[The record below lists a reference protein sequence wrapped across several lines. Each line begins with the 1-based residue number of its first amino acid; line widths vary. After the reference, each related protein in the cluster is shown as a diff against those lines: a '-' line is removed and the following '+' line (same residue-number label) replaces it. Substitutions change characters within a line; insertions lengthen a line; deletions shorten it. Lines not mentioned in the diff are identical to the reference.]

1 MSAKESKTS
10 TKNKKAVVKKP
21 ARDTTLYPLNEAIKK
36 AKEASKTKFDGTVE
50 LHINL
55 TPDKKIEQNVR
66 FTTVLPN
73 GTGKTKKVAVLASKK
88 VANADLELMESDI
101 DKIEKGTIKPRVDFE
116 VLVAEPRFMPKLAK
130 VAKILGPMGLMPNP
144 KIGTVSEN
152 VEDTVEQI
160 KKGKV
165 EIKTEKDVPVI
176 HTILGKVSFDDKA
189 LAENYEEIMTNLRSN
204 KPAKSKPDWIKSIF
218 VATSMGPAFEVKF
231 D

>member
-1 MSAKESKTS
+1 MKSQKSKAS
-10 TKNKKAVVKKP
+10 KKSS
-21 ARDTTLYPLNEAIKK
+21 RDTVLYPIPEAIKK
-36 AKEASKTKFDGTVE
+36 AKEANKAKFDSTVE

-101 DKIEKGTIKPRVDFE
+101 DKIEKGQIKPRVDFE
-116 VLVAEPRFMPKLAK
+116 VLIAEPKFMPKLAK
-130 VAKILGPMGLMPNP
+130 VAKILGPVGMMPNP
-144 KIGTVSEN
+144 KVGTVSED
-152 VEDTVEQI
+152 VENAVAQV

-176 HTILGKVSFDDKA
+176 HTILGKASFDDQA
-189 LAENYEEIMTNLRSN
+189 LVENYNEVMNNLRSN
-204 KPAKSKPDWIKSIF
+204 KPAKSKPDWIKSVFI
-218 VATSMGPAFEVKF
+218 ATSMGPAFAVQI

>member
-1 MSAKESKTS
+1 MKAKETKAKVQKSAKK
-10 TKNKKAVVKKP
+10 VV
-21 ARDTTLYPLNEAIKK
+21 RDTTLYSLEEAIQK
-36 AKEASKTKFDGTVE
+36 AKEANKAKFDATVE

-55 TPDKKIEQNVR
+55 TPDKKIEQSVR

-101 DKIEKGTIKPRVDFE
+101 DKIEKGTIKPRIDFE

-130 VAKILGPMGLMPNP
+130 VAKILGPIGMMPNP
-144 KIGTVSEN
+144 KVGTVSEN
-152 VEDTVEQI
+152 VEAAVAQI

-176 HTILGKVSFDDKA
+176 HTV
-189 LAENYEEIMTNLRSN
+189 
-204 KPAKSKPDWIKSIF
+204 
-218 VATSMGPAFEVKF
+218 
-231 D
+231 